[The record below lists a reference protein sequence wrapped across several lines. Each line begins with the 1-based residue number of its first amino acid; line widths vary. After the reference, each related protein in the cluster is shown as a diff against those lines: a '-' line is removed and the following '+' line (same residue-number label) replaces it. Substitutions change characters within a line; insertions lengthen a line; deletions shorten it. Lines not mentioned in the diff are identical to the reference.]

1 MGKKC
6 NDIIFVQR
14 MQDKMFFIYFSCTV
28 CSVKI
33 FFLQKSVVL
42 GFPKLHFFLD
52 YNPQWA
58 VRFFFHR
65 WCCLLQKLQLSQWWK
80 NWHLVDKGEKHMWD
94 WNKSGSNGLRFSEL
108 WPWSNISFTKKFILK
123 IITCFWF
130 HCALC
135 HV

>member
-1 MGKKC
+1 MTLFLCRECRIKC
-6 NDIIFVQR
+6 FLFIFNALFAQLN
-14 MQDKMFFIYFSCTV
+14 FFP
-28 CSVKI
+28 
-33 FFLQKSVVL
+33 LQKSVVL
-42 GFPKLHFFLD
+42 GFPKLHLFK
-52 YNPQWA
+52 
-58 VRFFFHR
+58 VITHSEIFFHR

-123 IITCFWF
+123 SITCFWF